1 MCYFCVTYEDG
12 RYFECSHITSV
23 TYTGSDGLITIPE
36 NELTEHCF
44 PFKKTLWLHSNQGT
58 YSVCGT
64 GIRAIE
70 CRKE

>member
-12 RYFECSHITSV
+12 RCFECTHVTSA
-23 TYTGSDGLITIPE
+23 TYYGTDKLTTVSED
-36 NELTEHCF
+36 ELPEHCF
-44 PFKKTLWLHSNQGT
+44 PFKKTLWFHCKQGT